1 MSKLTPEEKS
11 KFFVERTKDL
21 CPANWDGY
29 L

>member
-21 CPANWDGY
+21 WPSNWDGY

>member
-21 CPANWDGY
+21 WPANWGGGT
-29 L
+29 